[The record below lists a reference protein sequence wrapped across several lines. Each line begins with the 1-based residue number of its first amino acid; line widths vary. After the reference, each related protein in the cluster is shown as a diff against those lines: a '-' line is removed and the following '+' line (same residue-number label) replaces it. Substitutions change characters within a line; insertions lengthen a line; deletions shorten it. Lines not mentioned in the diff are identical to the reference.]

1 MDFDIITAKNA
12 RKRYEKSEDRIIY
25 EKAQKEIMTLIF
37 EQSEFTTQC
46 LYRNE
51 NLNLISKVRMQSW
64 LDGLGYDAKASLF
77 SKSILIK
84 W

>member
-51 NLNLISKVRMQSW
+51 NLNLISRVRMQSW
-64 LDGLGYDAKASLF
+64 LDDLGYDARASLF
-77 SKSILIK
+77 SNTISIK